1 MQMINSPAYW
11 NTKDSIILLKSL
23 ILARDI
29 SSGAKNTLNCLL
41 LYSERDEISISQ
53 GRIAEELCESD
64 GTVNK
69 HFLELEKHGYIR
81 LIREPGKSSE
91 IVFTSKSKLSHSKTR
106 RLNE

>member
-1 MQMINSPAYW
+1 MQMINSPPYW

-41 LYSERDEISISQ
+41 LYSDRDEISISQ
-53 GRIAEELCESD
+53 GRIAEELGKSE
-64 GTVNK
+64 GTINK

-81 LIREPGKSSE
+81 LIRDSGKSSR
-91 IVFTSKSKLSHSKTR
+91 IVFTSKSNLVIPKLGA
-106 RLNE
+106 